1 MRVPLA
7 FLGACLMAVAL
18 FALMLYMVAPPRSQP
33 SDEPVTVANFVRLDS
48 NASDTATRTRQQAPQ
63 PPQAQTP
70 QPPTPPTPVAAT
82 PSATLPALDLQLPS
96 LSSGIAVNSAPTP
109 SLSGLSAGA
118 AAPSAPAPSESAGQ
132 AGGPESEVM
141 PLNDVSPDYPRYAL
155 QRGIEGH
162 VKLAFTITRAGAV
175 ENIRVIEASPQNV
188 FEREARR
195 AAVRWRFAPRTESG
209 LAGGREAGKTLYF
222 RLEGGRGGVDAAKAK
237 PDSLEQA
244 LLWRS
249 RGYLAWA
256 EGQIAKAIELLGKAL
271 NSGKL
276 DRSG

>member
-118 AAPSAPAPSESAGQ
+118 GAPSAPAPSESAGQ

-209 LAGGREAGKTLYF
+209 LAVAREAVKTLYF
-222 RLEGGRGGVDAAKAK
+222 RLEGGR
-237 PDSLEQA
+237 
-244 LLWRS
+244 
-249 RGYLAWA
+249 
-256 EGQIAKAIELLGKAL
+256 
-271 NSGKL
+271 
-276 DRSG
+276 

>member
-7 FLGACLMAVAL
+7 FLGACLMALAL

-33 SDEPVTVANFVRLDS
+33 SDEPLTVANFVRLDG
-48 NASDTATRTRQQAPQ
+48 NASEAATRTRQQAPQ
-63 PPQAQTP
+63 PPQPQTP

-162 VKLAFTITRAGAV
+162 VKLAFTINRAGAV

-209 LAGGREAGKTLYF
+209 LAVAREAVKTLYF
-222 RLEGGRGGVDAAKAK
+222 RLEGGR
-237 PDSLEQA
+237 
-244 LLWRS
+244 
-249 RGYLAWA
+249 
-256 EGQIAKAIELLGKAL
+256 
-271 NSGKL
+271 
-276 DRSG
+276 

>member
-1 MRVPLA
+1 
-7 FLGACLMAVAL
+7 MALAL

-33 SDEPVTVANFVRLDS
+33 SDEPLTVANFVRLDG
-48 NASDTATRTRQQAPQ
+48 NASEATTRTRQQAPQ

-162 VKLAFTITRAGAV
+162 VKLAFTINRAGAV

-209 LAGGREAGKTLYF
+209 LAVAREAVKTLYF
-222 RLEGGRGGVDAAKAK
+222 RLEGGR
-237 PDSLEQA
+237 
-244 LLWRS
+244 
-249 RGYLAWA
+249 
-256 EGQIAKAIELLGKAL
+256 
-271 NSGKL
+271 
-276 DRSG
+276 

>member
-7 FLGACLMAVAL
+7 FLGACLMALGL

-33 SDEPVTVANFVRLDS
+33 SDKPVTVVSFVRLDS

-63 PPQAQTP
+63 PPQPQTP

-82 PSATLPALDLQLPS
+82 PSANLPALDLQLPS

-118 AAPSAPAPSESAGQ
+118 AAPSAPASAPSESAGQ

-162 VKLAFTITRAGAV
+162 VKLAFTINRAGAV
-175 ENIRVIEASPQNV
+175 ENIRVLEASPQNV

-209 LAGGREAGKTLYF
+209 LAVAREAVKTLYF
-222 RLEGGRGGVDAAKAK
+222 RLEGG
-237 PDSLEQA
+237 S
-244 LLWRS
+244 
-249 RGYLAWA
+249 
-256 EGQIAKAIELLGKAL
+256 
-271 NSGKL
+271 
-276 DRSG
+276 

>member
-7 FLGACLMAVAL
+7 FLGACLMALAL

-33 SDEPVTVANFVRLDS
+33 SDKPVTVASFVRLDS

-63 PPQAQTP
+63 PPQPQTP

-82 PSATLPALDLQLPS
+82 PSANLPALDLQLPS

-118 AAPSAPAPSESAGQ
+118 AAPSAPASALSESAGQ

-162 VKLAFTITRAGAV
+162 VKLAFTINRAGAV

-209 LAGGREAGKTLYF
+209 LAVAREAVKTLYF
-222 RLEGGRGGVDAAKAK
+222 RLEGG
-237 PDSLEQA
+237 S
-244 LLWRS
+244 
-249 RGYLAWA
+249 
-256 EGQIAKAIELLGKAL
+256 
-271 NSGKL
+271 
-276 DRSG
+276 

>member
-7 FLGACLMAVAL
+7 FLGACLMALAL

-33 SDEPVTVANFVRLDS
+33 SDEPVTVANFVRLDG
-48 NASDTATRTRQQAPQ
+48 NASDTATRSRQQAPQ

-118 AAPSAPAPSESAGQ
+118 AAPSAPASSESAGQ

-162 VKLAFTITRAGAV
+162 VKLAFTINRAGAV

-209 LAGGREAGKTLYF
+209 LAVAREAVKTLYF
-222 RLEGGRGGVDAAKAK
+222 RLEGGR
-237 PDSLEQA
+237 
-244 LLWRS
+244 
-249 RGYLAWA
+249 
-256 EGQIAKAIELLGKAL
+256 
-271 NSGKL
+271 
-276 DRSG
+276 